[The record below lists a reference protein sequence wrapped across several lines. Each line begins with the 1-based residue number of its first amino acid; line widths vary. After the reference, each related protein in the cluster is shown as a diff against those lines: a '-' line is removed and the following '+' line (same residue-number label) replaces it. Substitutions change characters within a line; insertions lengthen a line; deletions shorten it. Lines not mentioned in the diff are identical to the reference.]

1 MPPWRFVENAFTTQ
15 ELHSIKAAGGT
26 VLTRHGLHHILGLDA
41 MRPAPPGQ
49 LEERLWVLALHGCT
63 ARRRAPRAPERMPPR
78 RSAPGGRLGP
88 GRRSTRTKTRFRAK
102 TRSRAQSRRGPN
114 PPTPARRRS
123 KRASVDAGAGRAALP
138 DGVDPLPSP
147 RRLSQEH
154 VRRREQR
161 APSLAGSDE
170 PLADIWRLGVRP
182 RARCKA

>member
-63 ARRRAPRAPERMPPR
+63 ARRRAPRAPARMPPR
-78 RSAPGGRLGP
+78 RSAPGGWPGP
-88 GRRSTRTKTRFRAK
+88 GRRSTRAKRRFRAK
-102 TRSRAQSRRGPN
+102 TRFRVQMRFRAKRRFRAQSRRGPN

-147 RRLSQEH
+147 RRLARLLEATTCRGST
-154 VRRREQR
+154 RRGGTR
-161 APSLAGSDE
+161 S
-170 PLADIWRLGVRP
+170 
-182 RARCKA
+182 